1 MFFLIKGDEL
11 SEKHNEIQEKVKD
24 CLKKDSDSEPV
35 HNKKYL
41 KVKIKSYNGKINTN
55 TYNNIIPKADFQYIC

>member
-35 HNKKYL
+35 HNEKYL

-55 TYNNIIPKADFQYIC
+55 FHNNKLPENDS

>member
-24 CLKKDSDSEPV
+24 CLKKDSDSELV

-41 KVKIKSYNGKINTN
+41 KVKIKSYNGKTNTN
-55 TYNNIIPKADFQYIC
+55 FHNNKLPEKDS